1 MQVWLEDGRAY
12 PAVAFEMSER
22 GISAV
27 TTSDLQLRFLPTSAP
42 PNRAVT

>member
-1 MQVWLEDGRAY
+1 L
-12 PAVAFEMSER
+12 EMSER

-27 TTSDLQLRFLPTSAP
+27 TISDLQLRFLPTSVP